1 MANLI
6 VGDLTPRNQYTASD
20 SQTDFTYSFP
30 IFDDLDLKVYIGPV
44 EQTLTT
50 DYTVS
55 GAGTDNGGTVTLLT
69 GATTG
74 DIVTIYRDMPVK
86 RTSDY
91 QNNGA
96 FLAETIN
103 DDLDKLAMMVQ
114 QLDFDLNNRVLRFGQ
129 FTTGIPLSE
138 FIESDTDRAG
148 KVLGFDINGNPNI
161 TQELGVFRDDWATST
176 AYGARDLVKDP
187 VNDNVYF
194 CVTAHTSSGSAPL
207 SSNADVGKWSLIVD
221 SESAGLSAA
230 AAATS
235 ETNAE
240 TAQGLS
246 EDAKDDSGKYAVT
259 AEDSQF
265 TLSDTTT
272 TGYSSLHYAA
282 KASASETAAGLS
294 ETEAASSESAA
305 ATSATAAA
313 NSYDSFD
320 ARYLGTK
327 TSDPTTDNDGG
338 ALVDGALY
346 WNTTNNVLMAY
357 DLGNTAWSF
366 TTPTPTEQTAINT
379 VNANITTINTVAGKD
394 TEIGRLGTAEAVADM
409 AILGVPDVVSDMDT
423 LATTAIVA
431 DMDAL
436 ANKTAELGRL
446 GTTDAIADMNTL
458 GSATIVSDMNTV
470 AGKATEIGRLGTAAA
485 VADMVILATD
495 DVVDD
500 MNTLG
505 TSAIVNN
512 MSTVAGIASNVTS
525 VAGKSTQIGLL
536 GTTAVINDMGI
547 LGTNDVVN
555 DMDVLASTTTVT
567 SMNNLGTSANVTNMA
582 TVATNLTDINS
593 FASAYRIASSD
604 PTASLNGGDLY
615 FNTSTNRMRVYDG
628 SAWID
633 VAISSGDFVTKTG
646 STASAQMPVGTT
658 AQRDSTG
665 AAGMFRYNTETGDF
679 EGYTDEWGAIAG
691 AGGGDNDFD
700 GGDAATVYGSADID
714 IESGA
719 SV

>member
-1 MANLI
+1 MATLT
-6 VGDLTPRNQYTASD
+6 VGDLTPRDQYTATSG
-20 SQTDFTYSFP
+20 QTVFTYSFP
-30 IFDDLDLKVYIGPV
+30 IFNDSDLKVYVGPILK
-44 EQTLTT
+44 TLST
-50 DYTVS
+50 DYTVTT
-55 GAGTDNGGTVTLLT
+55 AGTSSGGTVVFGSAL
-69 GATTG
+69 TTG
-74 DIVTIYRDMPVK
+74 DVVTIYRDLPVA
-86 RTSDY
+86 RTTDY
-91 QNNGA
+91 ATGGA
-96 FLAETIN
+96 LLAENLN
-103 DDLDKLAMMVQ
+103 DDLDKLVMMVQ
-114 QLDFDLNNRVLRFGQ
+114 QLESDLNTRTLRFGQ
-129 FTTGIPLSE
+129 WTTGLPLSE

-176 AYGARDLVKDP
+176 AYGARDLIKDP

-207 SSNADVGKWSLIVD
+207 SSNADVGKWAMIVD

-240 TAQGLS
+240 TA
-246 EDAKDDSGKYAVT
+246 ETNAETAKTGAETAKTAAETAKTAAETAKAGAET
-259 AEDSQF
+259 AE
-265 TLSDTTT
+265 TNAE
-272 TGYSSLHYAA
+272 AA
-282 KASASETAAGLS
+282 QTAAETAQTAA
-294 ETEAASSESAA
+294 EAA
-305 ATSATAAA
+305 
-313 NSYDSFD
+313 YDSFD

-327 TSDPTTDNDGG
+327 ASDPTTDNDGG

-409 AILGVPDVVSDMDT
+409 AILGTADVVSDMDT

>member
-1 MANLI
+1 MATLT
-6 VGDLTPRNQYTASD
+6 VGDLTPRDQYTATSG
-20 SQTDFTYSFP
+20 QTVFTYSFP
-30 IFDDLDLKVYIGPV
+30 IFSDSDLKVYVGPILK
-44 EQTLTT
+44 TLST
-50 DYTVS
+50 DYTVTT
-55 GAGTDNGGTVTLLT
+55 AGTSSGGTVVFGSAL
-69 GATTG
+69 TTG
-74 DIVTIYRDMPVK
+74 DVVTIYRDLPVA
-86 RTSDY
+86 RTTDY
-91 QNNGA
+91 ATGGA
-96 FLAETIN
+96 LLAENLN
-103 DDLDKLAMMVQ
+103 DDLDKLVMMVQ
-114 QLDFDLNNRVLRFGQ
+114 QLESDLNTRTLRFGQ
-129 FTTGIPLSE
+129 WTTGLPLSE

-176 AYGARDLVKDP
+176 AYGARDLIKDP

-207 SSNADVGKWSLIVD
+207 SSNADVGKWAMIVD

-240 TAQGLS
+240 TA
-246 EDAKDDSGKYAVT
+246 ETNAETAKTGAET
-259 AEDSQF
+259 AKTAAE
-265 TLSDTTT
+265 TAKTAAET
-272 TGYSSLHYAA
+272 A
-282 KASASETAAGLS
+282 KAGAETAKTNA
-294 ETEAASSESAA
+294 ETAQTAAETAQTAAEAA
-305 ATSATAAA
+305 
-313 NSYDSFD
+313 YDSFD

-327 TSDPTTDNDGG
+327 ASDPTTDNDGG
-338 ALVDGALY
+338 SLVDGALY
-346 WNTTNNVLMAY
+346 WNTTDNVLMAY
-357 DLGNTAWSF
+357 DLGNTTWSF

-394 TEIGRLGTAEAVADM
+394 TEIGRLGTTDAVADM
-409 AILGVPDVVSDMDT
+409 ATLGTADIVSDMNT

-555 DMDVLASTTTVT
+555 DMDVLASNATVT
-567 SMNNLGTSANVTNMA
+567 SMNNLGTPANVTNMA

-604 PTASLNGGDLY
+604 PTTSLNGGDLY

-646 STASAQMPVGTT
+646 STASAQMPVGTE
-658 AQRDSTG
+658 AQRDSTP
-665 AAGMFRYNTETGDF
+665 AAGMFRYNSDTSDF
-679 EGYTDEWGAIAG
+679 EGYTTEWGAIAG
-691 AGGGDNDFD
+691 TGAGGDNDFD
-700 GGDAATVYGSADID
+700 GGDSATLYGSADID